1 MKSSRVTHVRA
12 GRCPRPANI
21 GLRNGARRKLDS
33 RDRISLSSTVQ
44 SVSAIAYPFDFR
56 DCITITDAS
65 LYAIRSISFDRHIK
79 GKEILPA
86 WRFDK

>member
-1 MKSSRVTHVRA
+1 MHCKSLGDTCTSFEVPGNNNKSH
-12 GRCPRPANI
+12 NI
-21 GLRNGARRKLDS
+21 
-33 RDRISLSSTVQ
+33 IIPFVWPYIIQ

-56 DCITITDAS
+56 DFITITDAS
-65 LYAIRSISFDRHIK
+65 LYAIRSIFFDRHMK